1 MPVGATSALGAWV
14 LDVPF
19 RGAPWAFVLVTLEV
33 RQAFRGTFLD
43 GGSMSDAEQYA
54 HSLAWI
60 VFGIAG
66 LLLVSLAILVE
77 RRLEKIRELSAE
89 LRVRLEGWE

>member
-1 MPVGATSALGAWV
+1 
-14 LDVPF
+14 
-19 RGAPWAFVLVTLEV
+19 
-33 RQAFRGTFLD
+33 
-43 GGSMSDAEQYA
+43 
-54 HSLAWI
+54 
-60 VFGIAG
+60 VFGVTG